1 MHHKVAVVGT
11 GYFGQRHLKILSQ
24 MEDVEIV
31 GIADKDINKALQVA
45 SDFGLKY
52 SENFRDL
59 LDKAETFFIVTPTK
73 THFEIAME
81 LIEAGKN
88 IFIEKPLTENPED
101 ASILINKAI
110 SKGIIFQVGLIERFN
125 PVVNSL
131 LDHIKSPLF
140 INAQRV
146 SPFLGRAIDTEV
158 TFDLMIHDID
168 LLWKILK
175 EKGSY
180 ELKELKVFR
189 KKLITDKFD
198 FATVWLDLD
207 VNSENIKANL
217 TASRVSSDFQ
227 RCFSVIEKDF
237 VIHADLIKKTIIK
250 IDKTGNTV
258 EVPIKDKEKQPLY
271 EEIGDFLQSVKE
283 KSPSKRAPS
292 PIEII
297 EVIKIINQ
305 INGGIS

>member
-31 GIADKDINKALQVA
+31 GIADKDINKARQVA
-45 SDFGLKY
+45 SDFGLNY

-59 LDKAETFFIVTPTK
+59 LDRAETFFIVTPTK

-88 IFIEKPLTENPED
+88 IFIEKPLTENLED

-175 EKGSY
+175 EKGNY

-189 KKLITDKFD
+189 KKLITDKID

-217 TASRVSSDFQ
+217 TASRVSADFQ
-227 RCFSVIEKDF
+227 RCFSVVENNY

-258 EVPIKDKEKQPLY
+258 EVPVKDKEKQPLY